1 MTKSSNERYEL
12 DSDGTR
18 IENVGAWSQEKHDR
32 LRKYVDI
39 TRRTRAKFVNA
50 GSTYIDLYCGPG
62 KVQIK
67 GEAEIKDGGA
77 VLAVREAV
85 KDVPFTEVHV
95 GDVDGKNID
104 DCLKGIARIGGTSKA
119 FGYPGK
125 AEDTAIKIVSRL
137 HRYGLHLAFLD
148 PYNLNAL
155 PFSIIRTLAA
165 LERMDMIIHV
175 SEMDLNRNIRLYKE
189 TGVLEA
195 FAPGAVEKIDW
206 RQKDEIVRQGVFAHW
221 RSLLESLDY
230 KVGGAE
236 RVTGDKNQPFY
247 WLVSVSRNDLG
258 KKFWDEIRQVEPQR
272 GFNF

>member
-18 IENVGAWSQEKHDR
+18 IENVGAWSREKHDR

-39 TRRTRAKFVNA
+39 TKRTRVKFVNA
-50 GSTYIDLYCGPG
+50 GSAYIDLYCGPG
-62 KVQIK
+62 KVRIK
-67 GEAEIKDGGA
+67 GDSEIMDGGA
-77 VLAVREAV
+77 VLAVRESV

-95 GDVDGKNID
+95 GDLDGKNVD
-104 DCLKGIARIGGTSKA
+104 DCLKRIASTGAMSKT
-119 FGYPGK
+119 FGYQGK
-125 AEDTAIKIVSRL
+125 AEDTAAKIVSKL

-155 PFSIIRTLAA
+155 PFSIIRTLAT
-165 LERMDMIIHV
+165 LERMGMIIHV

-195 FAPGAVEKIDW
+195 FAPGVVEKIDW
-206 RQKDEIVRQGVFAHW
+206 RQKDEIVRQGVFSHW
-221 RSLLESLDY
+221 RFLLESLGY

>member
-1 MTKSSNERYEL
+1 MTKSSNERYQL

-18 IENVGAWSQEKHDR
+18 IESVGAWSQEKHDR

-39 TRRTRAKFVNA
+39 TRRTRAKFVKA

-67 GEAEIKDGGA
+67 GEAVIKDGGA
-77 VLAVREAV
+77 VLAVRESA

-95 GDVDGKNID
+95 GDLDRKNVD
-104 DCLKGIARIGGTSKA
+104 DCLKGVAQVGAVTKV
-119 FGYPGK
+119 FGYQGK
-125 AEDTAIKIVSRL
+125 AEETAVQITSKL

-155 PFSIIRTLAA
+155 PFSIIRTLAT

-195 FAPGAVEKIDW
+195 FAPGVVERIDW

-272 GFNF
+272 GFSF

>member
-12 DSDGTR
+12 DLDGTR
-18 IENVGAWSQEKHDR
+18 IESVGAWSQEKHDR

-39 TRRTRAKFVNA
+39 TKRTRAKFVNA

-62 KVQIK
+62 KVQVK
-67 GEAEIKDGGA
+67 GEAEVKDGGA
-77 VLAVREAV
+77 VLAVRESA

-95 GDVDGKNID
+95 GDLDGKNVE
-104 DCLKGIARIGGTSKA
+104 DCLKGIAQVGAVPKA
-119 FGYPGK
+119 FGYQGK
-125 AEDTAIKIVSRL
+125 AEDTAAKIVSKL

-155 PFSIIRTLAA
+155 PFSIIRTLAK

-195 FAPGAVEKIDW
+195 FAPGVVEKIDW
-206 RQKDEIVRQGVFAHW
+206 RQKDEIVRQGVFSHW
-221 RSLLESLDY
+221 RSLLESLGY